1 MTPPLPN
8 VDSNRDGDMHNM
20 WVGRDASLSME
31 ESETHG
37 ESAKDG
43 VMGMVPS
50 EDSKEYKELVR
61 NPRNAWW

>member
-1 MTPPLPN
+1 
-8 VDSNRDGDMHNM
+8 MHNM